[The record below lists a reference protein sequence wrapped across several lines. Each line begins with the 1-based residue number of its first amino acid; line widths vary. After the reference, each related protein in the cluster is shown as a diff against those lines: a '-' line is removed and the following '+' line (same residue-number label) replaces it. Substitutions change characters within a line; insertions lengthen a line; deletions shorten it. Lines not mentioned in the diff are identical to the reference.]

1 MIRYILKRIL
11 LLLPVLL
18 GVSLI
23 VFTLLYYSD
32 GDPVRTIL
40 GQNASEEAVQAKRE
54 ELGLN
59 DPFFV
64 QYGNY
69 LKNLVFHF
77 DLGASYQTQKPVA
90 QEILDAAPATLKLAL
105 LSIAFATILG
115 IPFGII
121 SAIYQ
126 YSLFDNIMMIFAL
139 IGVSMPVFWLGLLMI
154 LLFSVRLGWLPSS
167 GFEHF
172 NQMILP
178 SIALGAQ
185 STAVIT
191 RMTRSNMLEVIRKD
205 YIRTAE
211 AKGQKRSVVITK
223 HALGNA
229 LIPIITIIG
238 IQFGQLLG
246 GALMTEVIFSIPGIG
261 RLMVQAI
268 KSRDNPLVLGGV
280 LFVAVAFAIVNLI
293 IDIIYAYIDPRIK
306 SQYA

>member
-1 MIRYILKRIL
+1 MIRYVLKRIL

-23 VFTLLYYSD
+23 VFTLLYFSD

-40 GQNASEEAVQAKRE
+40 GQNASEEAVQAMRD

-69 LKNLVFHF
+69 LKKLIINF
-77 DLGASYQTQKPVA
+77 DLGDSYQTQKPVVN
-90 QEILDAAPATLKLAL
+90 EILDAAPATLKLAF
-105 LSIAFATILG
+105 LSITFATILG
-115 IPFGII
+115 IPLGII

-126 YSLFDNIMMIFAL
+126 YSLFDNVMMIFAL

-154 LLFSVRLGWLPSS
+154 LFFSVQLGWLPSS
-167 GFEHF
+167 GFQHF

-211 AKGQKRSVVITK
+211 AKGQKRSVVINR

-280 LFVAVAFAIVNLI
+280 LFIAVSFAIVNLI